1 MSKTAIPRL
10 EGVGTAWLAA
20 YTLPVTRELVECVPS
35 LKSISPK
42 PVIAV
47 ATMGLVPM
55 SPVTDVTP
63 VVVIPVSVKMAK
75 WPAVPRSTESNAD
88 AEEARRK
95 KRVMERR
102 SIVKLLVLVW
112 LL

>member
-1 MSKTAIPRL
+1 MSKTTVHGWRRKITGHQGAN
-10 EGVGTAWLAA
+10 T
-20 YTLPVTRELVECVPS
+20 
-35 LKSISPK
+35 
-42 PVIAV
+42 
-47 ATMGLVPM
+47 
-55 SPVTDVTP
+55 
-63 VVVIPVSVKMAK
+63 
-75 WPAVPRSTESNAD
+75 D

>member
-1 MSKTAIPRL
+1 VIPKWEAPNTRPPP
-10 EGVGTAWLAA
+10 VTI
-20 YTLPVTRELVECVPS
+20 TLPEDVPAVFC
-35 LKSISPK
+35 ISPK

-47 ATMGLVPM
+47 TAMGLVPM
-55 SPVTDVTP
+55 LPFTVEPTVVVTP
-63 VVVIPVSVKMAK
+63 DLDKMAK

-102 SIVKLLVLVW
+102 SIVMLLVLVW